1 MEEHR
6 CKIVASGMDD
16 SRMKGPLFSGPMQ
29 SEDPRYSTL
38 PTHGAIQMD
47 DCRLNGVTIAMEDPR
62 CQSLRVTR

>member
-16 SRMKGPLFSGPMQ
+16 SRMQGPLFSGPTQ
-29 SEDPRYSTL
+29 SEDPRYTRP
-38 PTHGAIQMD
+38 PTRAAIQMD
-47 DCRLNGVTIAMEDPR
+47 DCRLNTVAIAMEDPR